1 MGKVSG
7 VEVVSIHISTENM
20 KDGEAKRSSS
30 KRESKMKKI
39 PLGLIFREEWFWG
52 YLVSQ
57 HNEM

>member
-39 PLGLIFREEWFWG
+39 PLGLIFREG
-52 YLVSQ
+52 
-57 HNEM
+57 